1 MQEFKVWFWNRFWV
15 KWNGLKYD
23 SNAIIFVLYKGCVSY
38 SWFFSEWEP
47 KSKMIPLCATCTYT
61 TPSTPLEI
69 VQTLYISIMKVIVW
83 WFDRKHDSY
92 YLSDLSSRDL
102 KIKMIKL
109 FLEFS
114 NTFRIRNNSRKIL
127 DILLV
132 CQKNSHFFATKSQ
145 TRAGQNCP

>member
-1 MQEFKVWFWNRFWV
+1 MKMLILIFFEIHTDSILVYKFWQKKVKPGFLQEFKVWFWNRFWV

-23 SNAIIFVLYKGCVSY
+23 SYAIIFVLYKGCVSY

-47 KSKMIPLCATCTYT
+47 KTKMIPLCATCTYT

-102 KIKMIKL
+102 KIKMINS
-109 FLEFS
+109 FLV
-114 NTFRIRNNSRKIL
+114 L
-127 DILLV
+127 
-132 CQKNSHFFATKSQ
+132 
-145 TRAGQNCP
+145 